1 MMSKH
6 NKKRNVG
13 IVYQQVLRRA
23 AEAAIDGNKAHAN
36 ECIELLGRHFQH
48 GTDLYKEYKLF
59 SSILET
65 GGVDEKTSE
74 RVLSIAKEVSR
85 SIDQPTIEKQK
96 GTFINEAN
104 RVFGKGNLF
113 NTRVSNYRGL
123 ATVQLLLN
131 EWRDPGT
138 LTPTQT
144 AEYERRLQTYMMT
157 SKQTPSLQK
166 ESKVDDLTVSMFRK
180 RFDDSYGSKLTNLQ
194 KNFVAAV
201 AFDKHEAVHQ
211 MISEA
216 KTKAIDLLDQRHA
229 GETNKLLSERYE
241 IVRKNIIAFDETSD
255 NSASMAMTLFN
266 LIEELEGKD
275 V

>member
-1 MMSKH
+1 MSKH

-23 AEAAIDGNKAHAN
+23 AEAAIDGDKAHAN
-36 ECIELLGRHFQH
+36 ECIELLGRHFRP
-48 GTDLYKEYKLF
+48 GTELHKEHKLF

-74 RVLSIAKEVSR
+74 RVLEIAKEVSR
-85 SIDQPTIEKQK
+85 SIDPSSIERQK
-96 GTFINEAN
+96 GVFINEAN
-104 RVFGKGNLF
+104 RVFGRGNLF
-113 NTRVSNYRGL
+113 NTRVNNYRGL

-131 EWRDPGT
+131 EWRNPGT

-144 AEYERRLQTYMMT
+144 AEYERRLQTYMMAD
-157 SKQTPSLQK
+157 KQTPNLQK
-166 ESKVDDLTVSMFRK
+166 ESKVDDLTVAMFRK
-180 RFDDSYGSKLTNLQ
+180 RFDDSYGSKLSSLQ

-201 AFDKHEAVHQ
+201 AFNKEEVVHQ

-216 KTKAIDLLDQRHA
+216 KTKAVELLDRRHS

-241 IVRKNIIAFDETSD
+241 TVRSNILDFDSSSE

-266 LIEELEGKD
+266 LIEELED
-275 V
+275 DNV

>member
-23 AEAAIDGNKAHAN
+23 AEAAIDGDKPHVN
-36 ECIELLGRHFQH
+36 ECVELLGRHFRP
-48 GTDLYKEYKLF
+48 GTELYKEHKLF

-74 RVLSIAKEVSR
+74 KVLSIVKEVSR
-85 SIDQPTIEKQK
+85 SIDQNVIEKQK

-104 RVFGKGNLF
+104 RVFGKGQLF

-131 EWRDPGT
+131 EWRNPGT

-144 AEYERRLQTYMMT
+144 AEYERRLQAYMIT
-157 SKQTPSLQK
+157 EKQVPTLQK
-166 ESKVDDLTVSMFRK
+166 ESKVDDLTVAMFRK
-180 RFDDSYGSKLTNLQ
+180 RFDDSYGSKLSNLQ

-201 AFDKHEAVHQ
+201 AFNKHDVVEQ

-216 KTKAIDLLDQRHA
+216 KDKAIELLDRRHL

-241 IVRKNIIAFDETSD
+241 IVRKNIIAFNGSSEST
-255 NSASMAMTLFN
+255 ASMAMTLFN
-266 LIEELEGKD
+266 LIKELESGD

>member
-1 MMSKH
+1 MSKH

-23 AEAAIDGNKAHAN
+23 AEAAIDGDKPHVN
-36 ECIELLGRHFQH
+36 ECVELLGRHFRP
-48 GTDLYKEYKLF
+48 GTELYKEHKLF

-74 RVLSIAKEVSR
+74 KVLSIVKEVSR
-85 SIDQPTIEKQK
+85 SIDQNVIEKQK

-104 RVFGKGNLF
+104 RVFGKGQLF

-131 EWRDPGT
+131 EWRNPGT

-144 AEYERRLQTYMMT
+144 AEYERRLQAYMIT
-157 SKQTPSLQK
+157 EKQVPTLQK
-166 ESKVDDLTVSMFRK
+166 ESKVDDLTVAMFRK
-180 RFDDSYGSKLTNLQ
+180 RFDDSYGSKLSNLQ

-201 AFDKHEAVHQ
+201 AFNKHDVVEQ

-216 KTKAIDLLDQRHA
+216 KDKAIELLDRRHL

-241 IVRKNIIAFDETSD
+241 IVRKNIIAFNGSSEST
-255 NSASMAMTLFN
+255 ASMAMTLFN
-266 LIEELEGKD
+266 LIKELESGD

>member
-1 MMSKH
+1 MSKH

-23 AEAAIDGNKAHAN
+23 AEAAIDGDKTHAN
-36 ECIELLGRHFQH
+36 ECIELLGRHFQP
-48 GTDLYKEYKLF
+48 GTELYKEHKLF

-74 RVLSIAKEVSR
+74 RVLSIAKQVSR

-104 RVFGKGNLF
+104 RIFGKGHLF

-144 AEYERRLQTYMMT
+144 AEYERRLQAYMMT
-157 SKQTPSLQK
+157 AKQTPSLQK

-201 AFDKHEAVHQ
+201 AFDKHEVAHQ

-216 KTKAIDLLDQRHA
+216 KAKAIDLLDRRHES
-229 GETNKLLSERYE
+229 ETNKLLSERYE
-241 IVRKNIIAFDETSD
+241 VVRKNIIAFDGTSD